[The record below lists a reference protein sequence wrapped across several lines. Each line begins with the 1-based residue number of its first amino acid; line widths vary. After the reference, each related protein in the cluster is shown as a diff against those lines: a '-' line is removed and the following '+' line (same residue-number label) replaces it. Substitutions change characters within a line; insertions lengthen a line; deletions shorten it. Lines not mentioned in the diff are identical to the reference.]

1 MKEMWIMPMYGQCMI
16 NVLTTSELTLFF
28 FSFFLLPDVPM
39 SSHSGAN
46 GILNLQR
53 WQRYFYTFLMSSCN
67 LVVGQNVKSNIF
79 FCCWWVILDSIFC
92 SWHKNKQTTI
102 FAFKTVAIFSKATSA
117 IWNALR
123 AQIIY
128 GPGWKARENWISSR
142 DR

>member
-67 LVVGQNVKSNIF
+67 LLEGHNVKSNIF
-79 FCCWWVILDSIFC
+79 FCRWWAILDSIFC
-92 SWHKNKQTTI
+92 SWHKNKQTRI
-102 FAFKTVAIFSKATSA
+102 FAFKRWQFFKKQSQQYEMRWELQS
-117 IWNALR
+117 
-123 AQIIY
+123 Y
-128 GPGWKARENWISSR
+128 M
-142 DR
+142 DRVRKRGKTG